1 MSARRF
7 CEAEIA
13 REVRRLFRKLMASGA
28 HLAPDGGGGRYVL
41 LQSGHVRRD
50 APHVEEEMVREFL
63 RRDWLKPCGTAP
75 ETYRLGAAGE
85 GWYLRLQAAVAPF
98 AAQHQLR
105 TRRLAATEEGER
117 RVTVNEA
124 ESPLGWLRKRR
135 RIDAAQFEA
144 GERLRRD
151 YTLAHLTPRLGV
163 DFTAPIVLG
172 RRGKKV
178 ETSLTE
184 TVLAAKQRFRNAM
197 AAVGPGLAD
206 MLFDICC
213 HLVGLEEVERAK
225 EWPRRSAK
233 VVLDIALDRLAEHYG
248 LRITARARGRVRS
261 WQAEEA
267 E

>member
-7 CEAEIA
+7 CEAEVA
-13 REVRRLFRKLMASGA
+13 REARRLFRKLMAPGA

-41 LQSGHVRRD
+41 FQVGRAGHG

-63 RRDWLKPCGTAP
+63 RRDWLKPCGTMP
-75 ETYRLGAAGE
+75 ESYRLGAAGE
-85 GWYLRLQAAVAPF
+85 GWFLRLEAAAEPF

-105 TRRLAATEEGER
+105 SRRLAATDEGER

-151 YTLAHLTPRLGV
+151 YTLAQLTPRLGV

-172 RRGKKV
+172 RRGKNV

-184 TVLAAKQRFRNAM
+184 TVLAAKQRFQRAM
-197 AAVGPGLAD
+197 AAVGPGLSD

-248 LRITARARGRVRS
+248 LRITARARARMRS